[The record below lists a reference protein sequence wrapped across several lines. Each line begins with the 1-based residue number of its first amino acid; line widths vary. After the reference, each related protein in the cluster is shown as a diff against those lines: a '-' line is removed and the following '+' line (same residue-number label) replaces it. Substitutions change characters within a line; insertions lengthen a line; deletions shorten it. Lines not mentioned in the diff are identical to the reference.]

1 MLKQSLDQKLQQ
13 KLSPQQIQLM
23 KLVQLPTLAF
33 EERVI
38 HELEE
43 NPALEDCYDV
53 NEENPEDLLDA
64 SFEEEIQTIDTSEIN
79 IDEYLSDDE
88 IPAYRTTYANHQ
100 SDEKES
106 MIPIVSHL
114 TFHEKLTD
122 QLHTFR
128 LSNKAFLVADFILGN
143 LDENGYLRRD
153 IPTLLDDMAITSG
166 MSTTVEEAE
175 DLLVN
180 YIQKLDPPGV
190 GARSLQECLCIQLKA
205 KPESAA
211 KTLAHDIVQDAF
223 EAFSKKH
230 YSKLQDRFEVTE
242 GELKE
247 AVRQIEK
254 LDPKPGKI
262 YSGDL
267 RNSEQ
272 IVPDFTIRIVDGD
285 LELFLNGRNT
295 PELRVS
301 QVYTEMFE
309 AYKDSKEKPKA
320 QRNAVLF
327 IKQKL
332 DAAKWFID
340 ALKQREQTL
349 MLTMDAIMN
358 YQRDYFL
365 SGDEQKIRP
374 MILKDIAEKIV
385 MDISTVSRVANSKY
399 VSTPYGA
406 FLIKDLFSESMINE
420 DGEEISTIEI
430 KKILAES
437 IVREDKRTP
446 LTDEKIVEH
455 LKRKG
460 YIVARRTVT
469 KYREQL
475 NIPVARLRRAL

>member
-1 MLKQSLDQKLQQ
+1 MLKQSLDQRLQQ

-23 KLVQLPTLAF
+23 RLVQLPTLAF

-43 NPALEDCYDV
+43 NPALEDRYDAG
-53 NEENPEDLLDA
+53 EESPEERPDA
-64 SFEEEIQTIDTSEIN
+64 FFEEEIRTIDTSDIN
-79 IDEYLSDDE
+79 IDDYLSDDE
-88 IPAYRTTYANHQ
+88 IPAYRTYANYQ
-100 SDEKES
+100 SNEEEHL
-106 MIPIVSHL
+106 IPIISRL
-114 TFHEKLTD
+114 SFHEQLTD

-128 LSNKAFLVADFILGN
+128 LSDEDFFVADFILGN

-153 IPTLLDDMAITSG
+153 IATLMDDMTITSG
-166 MSTTVEEAE
+166 VATTAEKAEA
-175 DLLVN
+175 LLVN

-205 KPESAA
+205 KPESSVKA
-211 KTLAHDIVQDAF
+211 LAHDIVQDAF

-230 YSKLQDRFEVTE
+230 YSKLQERFGVTE
-242 GELKE
+242 EQLKE

-254 LDPKPGKI
+254 LDPKPGRI
-262 YSGDL
+262 YSVDFQ
-267 RNSEQ
+267 NSEQ
-272 IVPDFTIRIVDGD
+272 IIPDFTIRILDGD
-285 LELFLNGRNT
+285 LELSLNGRNT

-301 QVYTEMFE
+301 HAYTEMFE
-309 AYKDSKEKPKA
+309 TYKRSKDKSQG

-332 DAAKWFID
+332 DAARWFID

-349 MLTMDAIMN
+349 ILTMDAIMN
-358 YQRDYFL
+358 YQKEYFL

-374 MILKDIAEKIV
+374 MILKDIAEKIG
-385 MDISTVSRVANSKY
+385 MDISTISRVANSKY

-406 FLIKDLFSESMINE
+406 FLIKDLFSEGMINE

-437 IVREDKRTP
+437 IDREDKRRP
-446 LTDEKIVEH
+446 LTDEKLSEQ

-460 YIVARRTVT
+460 YIVARRTVA